1 MSKVIDVT
9 STLPSSI
16 SYDENVQALS
26 KLFTDELLALAPHVE
41 QLTMLPHLKEL
52 PDALLDQL
60 AWHLHVDFYNQQ
72 ASREEREKLVY
83 QSIAWHR
90 KKGTVGV
97 VEDMVKL
104 IGDEAEIVENWEY
117 NGTPYHFKIQI
128 TSNKNYDNTKLQQIR
143 DLVEFVKNVRSKLDG
158 IDIVSLS
165 SVAFFAGGRMATE
178 DVDIPIPYTPNND
191 VSGEEFTF
199 GTMVYELGD
208 WRS

>member
-26 KLFTDELLALAPHVE
+26 KLFTDELLVLAPHVE

-60 AWHLHVDFYNQQ
+60 AWHLHVDFYDQK

-117 NGTPYHFKIQI
+117 NGRPYHFKIQI
-128 TSNKNYDNTKLQQIR
+128 TSNKNYDNVKLQQIR
-143 DLVEFVKNVRSKLDG
+143 ELVEFVKNVRSKLDG
-158 IDIVSLS
+158 IDLVSLADS
-165 SVAFFAGGRMATE
+165 MLYAGGRVAKEDIEIFTE
-178 DVDIPIPYTPNND
+178 YVTDNEVIGSVQGYGAIIRE
-191 VSGEEFTF
+191 VS
-199 GTMVYELGD
+199 D
-208 WRS
+208 WRD

>member
-60 AWHLHVDFYNQQ
+60 AWHLHVDFYNQK

-104 IGDEAEIVENWEY
+104 IGDEAEIV
-117 NGTPYHFKIQI
+117 
-128 TSNKNYDNTKLQQIR
+128 
-143 DLVEFVKNVRSKLDG
+143 KNVRSKLDG

-165 SVAFFAGGRMATE
+165 SVALFAGGRMATE

-191 VSGEEFTF
+191 VSGEEFAF

>member
-1 MSKVIDVT
+1 MSKIIDVT
-9 STLPSSI
+9 RTLPSSI

-60 AWHLHVDFYNQQ
+60 AWHLNVDFYNQQ

-83 QSIAWHR
+83 QSVAWHR

-117 NGTPYHFKIQI
+117 NGRPYHFKIQI
-128 TSNKNYDNTKLQQIR
+128 TSNKNYDNVKLQQIR
-143 DLVEFVKNVRSKLDG
+143 ELVEFVKNVRSKLDG
-158 IDIVSLS
+158 IDLVSLADS
-165 SVAFFAGGRMATE
+165 MLYAGGRVAKEDIEIFTE
-178 DVDIPIPYTPNND
+178 YVTENEVIGSVQGYGAIIRE
-191 VSGEEFTF
+191 VS
-199 GTMVYELGD
+199 D
-208 WRS
+208 WRD